1 MNILDEEIMIKFK
14 EKLREMV
21 PEVIDYLADDRDLMS
36 IADNMVYILV
46 GVINDEYHKQLPG
59 SHTLCYE
66 LY

>member
-21 PEVIDYLADDRDLMS
+21 PEVIEDLADDRDFMS

-46 GVINDEYHKQLPG
+46 GVINDEYHKQRPG
-59 SHTLCYE
+59 APTLYYE
-66 LY
+66 LC